1 MVVCCGSPTPLHP
14 AGVRRVSENAVEVHW
29 NGAGVEGPVSVFQ
42 GHSPTAIDGAAPVA
56 RVERGDRLVLP
67 APEGTGPHFFRL
79 ETRNGG
85 KALCGE
91 RRPFIEGAP
100 NFRDLGGYETAA
112 GGRVRW
118 GLLFRSSHLGR
129 LTERGREQILRLG
142 IRTVCDFRTAAEAE
156 KMPARFP
163 RPGEARLVHLPIQHG
178 DFEPTAVYARIL
190 QGDVDWIS
198 EEFMVEGYI
207 ASLEQDP
214 GLWRRFFA
222 LAASP
227 DHRPLLFHCTGG
239 KDRTGAAAA
248 LLLLALGVPEETVIA
263 DYGLSDGY
271 NAEVRQAMFAHL
283 EPLGI
288 DLERV
293 TPYFTAPESRIRALL
308 SYVAGKYGSA
318 LGYLTGRAGVS
329 QETIDRLRQEL
340 LE

>member
-1 MVVCCGSPTPLHP
+1 MTACVVRASDDQVEIRWRGDFADSPLQIFRGSAPGSIRLD
-14 AGVRRVSENAVEVHW
+14 
-29 NGAGVEGPVSVFQ
+29 Q
-42 GHSPTAIDGAAPVA
+42 PVA
-56 RVERGDRLVLP
+56 RVENGTAVVVN
-67 APEGTGPHFFRL
+67 APHRESPHFFKL
-79 ETRNGG
+79 VAAAGATT
-85 KALCGE
+85 LVGE

-112 GGRVRW
+112 GCRVRW

-329 QETIDRLRQEL
+329 QETIARLRQEL

>member
-1 MVVCCGSPTPLHP
+1 MIHGESPPPLHP
-14 AGVRRVSENAVEVHW
+14 AGVRRLNRDAVEVYW
-29 NGAGVEGPVSVFQ
+29 NGAGAGGPVSVFR
-42 GHSPTAIDGAAPVA
+42 GHSPVAIDGAVPVA
-56 RVERGDRLVLP
+56 RLERGDRIVLP
-67 APEGTGPHFFRL
+67 APEAAGPHFFRL
-79 ETRNGG
+79 ESGNGA

-112 GGRVRW
+112 GRRVRW

-163 RPGEARLVHLPIQHG
+163 RAGEAQLVHLPIQHG
-178 DFEPTAVYARIL
+178 EFEPTAVYARIL
-190 QGDVDWIS
+190 RGDVDWLS
-198 EEFMVEGYI
+198 EEFMLEGYI

-222 LAASP
+222 LAASSG
-227 DHRPLLFHCTGG
+227 DRPLLFHCTGG

-271 NAEVRQAMFAHL
+271 NAEVRQAMFAQL
-283 EPLGI
+283 ETLGI
-288 DLERV
+288 DPERV
-293 TPYFTAPESRIRALL
+293 APYFTAPESRIRALL
-308 SYVAGKYGSA
+308 SYIAGKYGSA
-318 LGYLTGRAGVS
+318 WGYLTSRAGVP
-329 QETIDRLRQEL
+329 QETIARLREEL